1 MRTCLKSKLSCI
13 TRWRET
19 DSVSLES
26 ATYPLIDFF
35 MAQCT
40 AKSKRTKER
49 CKRFAVADR
58 TVCKHH
64 GGKTPRGFAHPNLK
78 NGKYSKFINHLPE
91 SLKADFHKNLGD
103 DKDPQSLR
111 EQVAISNI
119 RTQQLL
125 ALLED
130 GDLGNLWSQMKE
142 HLSAIKNNL
151 ELGLDISADI
161 NGMENLTRIGESNF
175 KTWQQINNQNEQTR
189 KLADTQI
196 KIELGNLDR
205 QIKENNYIP
214 KEFVRTFVLEMDD
227 VVMKLSPE
235 SVRHEQLKQ
244 IQKRFM
250 SLPPV
255 IRDDDAPKQDDAS
268 MSDARAGRVAAA
280 ERRGQTLAIT
290 SSGESKFWKKCFGR
304 KKIG

>member
-1 MRTCLKSKLSCI
+1 
-13 TRWRET
+13 
-19 DSVSLES
+19 
-26 ATYPLIDFF
+26 

-214 KEFVRTFVLEMDD
+214 KEFVRTFVLEMAD

-255 IRDDDAPKQDDAS
+255 IRDDDAPKQLDK
-268 MSDARAGRVAAA
+268 G
-280 ERRGQTLAIT
+280 
-290 SSGESKFWKKCFGR
+290 K
-304 KKIG
+304 